1 MSGTIVLKIPDIST
15 TFHAAVQALQNPLPA
30 TTYEARQEI
39 LSRVRGWCTPEITI
53 LLEDAAY
60 IPLRTDWMPNGTR
73 RTADG
78 VEVLLAGRWPE
89 QVQAAIA
96 AGQFAR
102 VSGRIVAEFWKCI
115 AACSLSEESD
125 EKQSEA
131 PARGSGDT
139 AGVVLDGVRAAG
151 PAKDPE
157 MPVGVEEVRSAA
169 EPIIPDAEINA
180 ATPWSPDGGE
190 DTLTPIVKTLEH
202 YGARFRPGFF
212 DRPIEEVRAG
222 LKEAARSENVR
233 ETHRREQEAKAAAS
247 AKARFDSFYSVNT
260 KTGAVSLHYSDIA
273 DYIAET
279 LHAVTYR
286 GMIYVYDQ
294 ALGIHRLNDND
305 VEQMTQDIAE
315 RCGFTGRITTAKRE
329 VLSYVSA
336 KDVRRDYP
344 FNRCPG
350 IPCANGVVVV
360 DYVTGERLL
369 VPHQPENLYTYQLP
383 VAFDPEARA
392 DEIDAVIASWVDED
406 ARPTLYQIPAQALLQ
421 ATVASKPYK
430 KSYIIHGDTNAAKS
444 SYLELLR
451 RVFGDGNTS
460 RVMLQ
465 RIGQDRFCLAGMEG
479 KLFNIYDDLDDVPMQ
494 NSTVL
499 KTLTGFD
506 MHDVEKKGIDS
517 YRAKIFAVHVY
528 TCNRPPETPERVQ
541 NDAAFWERWEYVTFP
556 NYFAVDPGWYDR
568 VLTPKNCSAFLNRVL
583 DYAIEIMDRGGLVV
597 KSNAYDVRDRWKTN
611 SDPIYKFVTEN
622 MDRNETGHVLKQ
634 EMYDAF
640 LAFAHVESVSES
652 KIPLTLDMFA
662 QAIFKYGFSPA
673 RVRIDK
679 KRVYVFQGYVW
690 KSGSQY
696 KPRGTI
702 DSTLVGG
709 VV

>member
-1 MSGTIVLKIPDIST
+1 
-15 TFHAAVQALQNPLPA
+15 
-30 TTYEARQEI
+30 
-39 LSRVRGWCTPEITI
+39 
-53 LLEDAAY
+53 
-60 IPLRTDWMPNGTR
+60 
-73 RTADG
+73 
-78 VEVLLAGRWPE
+78 
-89 QVQAAIA
+89 
-96 AGQFAR
+96 
-102 VSGRIVAEFWKCI
+102 
-115 AACSLSEESD
+115 
-125 EKQSEA
+125 
-131 PARGSGDT
+131 
-139 AGVVLDGVRAAG
+139 
-151 PAKDPE
+151 
-157 MPVGVEEVRSAA
+157 
-169 EPIIPDAEINA
+169 
-180 ATPWSPDGGE
+180 
-190 DTLTPIVKTLEH
+190 
-202 YGARFRPGFF
+202 
-212 DRPIEEVRAG
+212 
-222 LKEAARSENVR
+222 
-233 ETHRREQEAKAAAS
+233 
-247 AKARFDSFYSVNT
+247 
-260 KTGAVSLHYSDIA
+260 
-273 DYIAET
+273 
-279 LHAVTYR
+279 
-286 GMIYVYDQ
+286 
-294 ALGIHRLNDND
+294 
-305 VEQMTQDIAE
+305 
-315 RCGFTGRITTAKRE
+315 
-329 VLSYVSA
+329 
-336 KDVRRDYP
+336 
-344 FNRCPG
+344 
-350 IPCANGVVVV
+350 
-360 DYVTGERLL
+360 
-369 VPHQPENLYTYQLP
+369 
-383 VAFDPEARA
+383 
-392 DEIDAVIASWVDED
+392 VIASWVDED